1 MSYFFIATAHT
12 INTNGCVS
20 NIYALSVNNRH
31 KPVIPR
37 YRINNTRIHYIGA

>member
-31 KPVIPR
+31 KQVITKDR
-37 YRINNTRIHYIGA
+37 